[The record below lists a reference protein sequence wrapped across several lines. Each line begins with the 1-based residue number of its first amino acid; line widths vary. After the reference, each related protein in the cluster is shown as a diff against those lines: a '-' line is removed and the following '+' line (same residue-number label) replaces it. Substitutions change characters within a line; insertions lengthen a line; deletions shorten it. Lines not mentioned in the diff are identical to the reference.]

1 MPLTIKGG
9 KAMKNVKKDRG
20 IKKGRHVASGAPQR
34 KRVKVRGVG
43 AATKGLMF
51 YES

>member
-1 MPLTIKGG
+1 MPLTTKGEKIMKKKKHGSKTG
-9 KAMKNVKKDRG
+9 KNT
-20 IKKGRHVASGAPQR
+20 ASGAPER
-34 KRVKVRGVG
+34 KRIKVRGVG